1 MRFDLVDL
9 RLFLHVVEAGS
20 ITGGAERAHLTLQSA
35 SERIRGMEQELG
47 VPLLRRTKLGVR
59 LTEAG
64 RSLEHHARVVT
75 EQVAHMR
82 SDLRQYGDG
91 LRGHIRLL
99 CNTSALSEHLP
110 GVMAEYL
117 AANPKISINVE
128 ERLSHEIAHAIRAK
142 TADIGI
148 LANSIN
154 LDGLD
159 CRPFREDR
167 LVLVVP
173 PDDPL
178 AARDAVPF
186 ADVVDA
192 QFIGLVDG
200 SALQEHIA
208 EQARKLGK
216 RISYRVQLRSF
227 DAVCHMIESGIGIGI
242 VPRNAALRLMDSFQI
257 RVVDLSDDWALRGLV
272 ICARDIEALPS
283 FLRDFIAHLSGRKAA
298 QD

>member
-47 VPLLRRTKLGVR
+47 VPLLRRTKLGTR

-64 RSLEHHARVVT
+64 RSLEHHARVVLA
-75 EQVAHMR
+75 QVEHMR
-82 SDLRQYGDG
+82 GDLRQYGDG

-110 GVMAEYL
+110 SVMAEYL
-117 AANPKISINVE
+117 AAHPKISINVE
-128 ERLSHEIAHAIRAK
+128 ERLSHEIAHAIRAR

-154 LDGLD
+154 LEGLEWV
-159 CRPFREDR
+159 PFREDR

-173 PDDPL
+173 PGDPL
-178 AARDAVPF
+178 AEREAVPF
-186 ADVVDA
+186 AEVVDSP
-192 QFIGLVDG
+192 FIGLVDG

-227 DAVCHMIESGIGIGI
+227 EAVCRMIESGIGIGI
-242 VPRNAALRLMDSFQI
+242 VPRNAALRLVDGFDI
-257 RVVDLSDDWALRGLV
+257 RVVDLSDSWALRGLV
-272 ICARDIEALPS
+272 ICTRDVAALPG
-283 FLRDFIAHLSGRKAA
+283 FVRDFIAHLSGHAPSQA
-298 QD
+298 